1 MKLSIAL
8 ITIAFCVS
16 HAIPVPE
23 ENIDL
28 VNIPLN
34 GDKVSPSMSLHH
46 DDRAP
51 LHNAVDMRNYALR

>member
-34 GDKVSPSMSLHH
+34 GDKVS
-46 DDRAP
+46 
-51 LHNAVDMRNYALR
+51 